1 MSNRRIK
8 PRIAYAAV
16 YPEQGRITLAG
27 TYDTARDAWGDCLDQ
42 FRYRQETWQ
51 PLITN
56 ATLKRAGFRV
66 IKVRIA
72 ADE

>member
-1 MSNRRIK
+1 MRDRRIK
-8 PRIAYAAV
+8 PRVAYAAI
-16 YPEQGRITLAG
+16 YPEQRHITLAG
-27 TYDTARDAWGDCLDQ
+27 TYEMARDAWADCLDQ
-42 FRYRQETWQ
+42 FRFRQETWS
-51 PLITN
+51 PRVTN